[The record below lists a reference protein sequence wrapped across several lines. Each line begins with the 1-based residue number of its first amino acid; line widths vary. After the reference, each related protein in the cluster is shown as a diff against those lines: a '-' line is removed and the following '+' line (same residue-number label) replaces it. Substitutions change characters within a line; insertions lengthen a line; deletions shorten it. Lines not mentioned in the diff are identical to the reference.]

1 MRFRVQNRFASALC
15 LACVLALGAGTA
27 LRAQAAAQTYKGLE
41 IHVTGIERATNVS
54 LTDCP
59 PGANTQRGVIKPG
72 EANEFA
78 SVKVDFKVTP
88 AFKPGP
94 LAKPTLTDASGKVYN
109 TAQSFADVG
118 STPSFSCS
126 FAFRVPK
133 GTKVTKFAIDTT
145 VVDVAAV
152 EK

>member
-1 MRFRVQNRFASALC
+1 VTVRGARSIIVGST
-15 LACVLALGAGTA
+15 LAAVLAAGVS
-27 LRAQAAAQTYKGLE
+27 AQAPKSYKGVEVSVKGVETL
-41 IHVTGIERATNVS
+41 TNVG

-72 EANEFA
+72 DTTEFA
-78 SVKVDFKVTP
+78 VVTVDFKVTP

-94 LAKPTLTDASGKVYN
+94 IPKPVLHDGAGKTYN

-118 STPSFSCS
+118 GTPAFTCT

-133 GTKVTKFAIDTT
+133 GTKPARFQIDSLI
-145 VVDVAAV
+145 VDVAP
-152 EK
+152 K